1 MATLTGLPGLRAGQ
15 RALVWGAGGAIGN
28 AFVQQFANDPQV
40 ARVFAVSR
48 AARPAPAG
56 KIHALA
62 GDLTAEADVAAAAG
76 AVADAGGDLDVVLVA
91 SGLLHDAAAGIAPEK
106 SWRALDAAAMARV
119 FAVNT
124 HGPSLI
130 AKHFLPLLARDRR
143 VIFAALSARVG
154 SISDNRAG
162 GWHAYRASKAALN
175 MMIKGLAIELA
186 RRNPAAL
193 CVGLHPGTVDSP
205 LSAPFQRNV
214 PAAGLFTP
222 ARAAAAMLGVLEGLP
237 ATASGRLFAWDGAEI
252 AP

>member
-1 MATLTGLPGLRAGQ
+1 MRAG
-15 RALVWGAGGAIGN
+15 RRVAVWGAGGAIGD
-28 AFVQQFANDPQV
+28 AFVRHLAAAPDVAEGFAV
-40 ARVFAVSR
+40 ARV
-48 AARPAPAG
+48 ARPAPAG
-56 KIHALA
+56 KIRTIS
-62 GDLTAEADVAAAAG
+62 GDLTVEDDVAAAA
-76 AVADAGGDLDVVLVA
+76 ATVADAGGNLDLVLIA
-91 SGLLHDAAAGIAPEK
+91 SGVLHDAAAGIAPEK
-106 SWRALDAAAMARV
+106 SWRALEAAAMARV

-124 HGPSLI
+124 IGPSLI

-193 CVGLHPGTVDSP
+193 CGGLHPGTVDSP

-214 PAAGLFTP
+214 TAAGLFTP
-222 ARAAAAMLGVLEGLP
+222 ARAAAAM
-237 ATASGRLFAWDGAEI
+237 
-252 AP
+252 

>member
-1 MATLTGLPGLRAGQ
+1 
-15 RALVWGAGGAIGN
+15 
-28 AFVQQFANDPQV
+28 
-40 ARVFAVSR
+40 
-48 AARPAPAG
+48 
-56 KIHALA
+56 
-62 GDLTAEADVAAAAG
+62 
-76 AVADAGGDLDVVLVA
+76 
-91 SGLLHDAAAGIAPEK
+91 
-106 SWRALDAAAMARV
+106 
-119 FAVNT
+119 
-124 HGPSLI
+124 
-130 AKHFLPLLARDRR
+130 
-143 VIFAALSARVG
+143 
-154 SISDNRAG
+154 
-162 GWHAYRASKAALN
+162 